1 MIKSMKEVGAE
12 PLFHS
17 SAVLGLACERDAE
30 LAEVL
35 VQHGANPNVTIEFI
49 NRKPLNIASA
59 AGKEDVVKVLLEH
72 GADVNGAKEGGR
84 EKDQAEGGREKD
96 HVDVRMEDGSK
107 TAKEWP
113 LLAACRN
120 GRFRLA
126 QLLLKHNSR
135 VFNPP
140 LPSLPFILIN
150 VRIGTRRIAYAP
162 DPTNSLRLPA

>member
-49 NRKPLNIASA
+49 NQNPLNIACA

-84 EKDQAEGGREKD
+84 EKD
-96 HVDVRMEDGSK
+96 HVDVRMEDGSE